1 MKTFLT
7 NVGVLIILIG
17 VLALGMYG
25 YKDTISNFLLIL
37 SFLLMMGGLVS
48 LIYTNKHYNNGEI

>member
-25 YKDTISNFLLIL
+25 YNDTISNFLLIL